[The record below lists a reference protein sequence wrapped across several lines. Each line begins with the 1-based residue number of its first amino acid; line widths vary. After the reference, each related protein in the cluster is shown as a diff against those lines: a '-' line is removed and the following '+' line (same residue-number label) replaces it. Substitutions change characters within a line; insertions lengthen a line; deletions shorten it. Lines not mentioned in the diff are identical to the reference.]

1 MSSSSSTVGGFT
13 VHPIVYTS
21 NVIHYLYARRHE
33 GSKKAGT
40 VQQWPNGRTLFLV
53 NVPPDATERELSS
66 LFKSAGTIERV
77 VFDSD
82 ATKQAEDDV
91 DSDSDS
97 DSAIE
102 DDVEDAPEE
111 VQEAEEPKSKRR
123 RLNKTKQPKPP
134 TVTPLPHHPLRKLR
148 RTGQSAHIVFL
159 DSSSLDRALIPPS
172 KPRSW
177 PVDNEEP
184 TGLDHYL
191 TAHQS
196 LRPPLDSVRAY
207 ADSSMDL
214 YEFELAKAKQK
225 AKYRKGEAI
234 VDDEGFTLV
243 TRGGAY
249 GQTLGGGV
257 AVASKH
263 FQQTGETSTNGRRKR
278 KEPKEKA
285 EFYAFQKADKQRN
298 ELMQLKRGWENDK
311 AKIEK
316 LKASR
321 KFKPY

>member
-1 MSSSSSTVGGFT
+1 MSFSSSTVGGFN

-21 NVIHYLYARRHE
+21 DVTHYLYARRHE
-33 GSKKAGT
+33 GSKKAGV

-82 ATKQAEDDV
+82 APKQTDD
-91 DSDSDS
+91 DADTDSDS
-97 DSAIE
+97 DSAME
-102 DDVEDAPEE
+102 DEEDAPEE

-123 RLNKTKQPKPP
+123 RLDKTKQPKPP
-134 TVTPLPHHPLRKLR
+134 PVTPLPHHPLRKLR

-159 DSSSLDRALIPPS
+159 DASSLDRALIAPS

-177 PVDNEEP
+177 PVDSTEP
-184 TGLDHYL
+184 TGLSHYQN
-191 TAHQS
+191 AHQS
-196 LRPPLDSVRAY
+196 LRPPLDSVRAH

-234 VDDEGFTLV
+234 VDEDGFTLV

-249 GQTLGGGV
+249 GQTLGGGLPLQ
-257 AVASKH
+257 ASVSNRPGDEH
-263 FQQTGETSTNGRRKR
+263 DGRRKR

-298 ELMQLKRGWENDK
+298 ALMQLKRAWENDK